1 LVELPR
7 QPFGDGR
14 TYGHRDSGNPND
26 TLVVWKA
33 MFDQFYEESAL
44 APTFC
49 PFQFHPYISSRPGRA
64 KTLAEIIGYMK
75 SHKGVWFATGSEIA
89 RWWLEHGFS
98 AEANAKI
105 SKVA

>member
-1 LVELPR
+1 MPR

-14 TYGHRDSGNPND
+14 TYGHRDSGNPAD
-26 TLVVWKA
+26 SLAIWKG
-33 MFDQFYEESAL
+33 MFDQFYEESSL

-64 KTLAEIIGYMK
+64 KILSEIIAHMK
-75 SHKGVWFATGSEIA
+75 SHRGVWFATGSEVA
-89 RWWLEHGFS
+89 HWWLDKGFS
-98 AEANAKI
+98 AESSAKI